1 VLLQKVSIIGVG
13 LLGGSL
19 GLAVRERQL
28 AGRVEGWVRR
38 RESVA
43 EANER
48 DVADLVSTDLA
59 DVIQDADLIIV
70 CTPVEHMRA
79 TLEPV
84 LGSLKAGAIVTDVGS
99 VKVPVVRDLE
109 SLVSAAGARF
119 VGSHPMAGGERV
131 GVNWSRADL
140 FSLGV
145 CALTP
150 TADSDPAAVAQLVEF
165 WEAIGMRVLKVSP
178 EQHDEFVARSS
189 HLPHLL
195 ASVLA
200 GYVLD
205 PQFPGE
211 QRDLCAGGFRD
222 TTRIASG
229 PVPMWRG
236 ILAANR
242 ENLVRDIDA
251 ISRRLEEL
259 RAALASNDTDQI
271 EAILKEAHD
280 RREHWISGDTI
291 FRSHG
296 TP

>member
-1 VLLQKVSIIGVG
+1 MFFQKVSIIGVG

-19 GLAVRERQL
+19 GLAMRERQL

-43 EANER
+43 ECNER
-48 DVADLVSTDLA
+48 GVADLVSTDLA

-79 TLEPV
+79 TLEPAF
-84 LGSLKAGAIVTDVGS
+84 GALKPGAIVTDVGS
-99 VKVPVVRDLE
+99 VKLPVVRELAA
-109 SLVSAAGARF
+109 LVSAAGARF

-165 WEAIGMRVLKVSP
+165 WEGVGMRVLKVSP

-200 GYVLD
+200 AYVLD

-236 ILAANR
+236 ILSANR
-242 ENLVRDIDA
+242 ENLVKDIDA
-251 ISRRLEEL
+251 LTGRLQEL
-259 RAALASNDTDQI
+259 RDALARNDADRI

-296 TP
+296 TS